1 MRFSNDP
8 AHTDYVTASN
18 RGLFLFWV
26 YIGERSALGVKGFFL
41 VQLLNPWPSQLQCKG
56 GQWVRWKIRKVKRRI
71 EIEKTDVAHCPSGW
85 PIMLF
90 EDEFVADADD
100 PRLSWRFC
108 LSPIFPPFRKIIK
121 IAIRKFKISK
131 SSFLLVFFFF
141 ISLHDDRSRNQKK
154 GLEPSLRV

>member
-1 MRFSNDP
+1 
-8 AHTDYVTASN
+8 
-18 RGLFLFWV
+18 
-26 YIGERSALGVKGFFL
+26 
-41 VQLLNPWPSQLQCKG
+41 
-56 GQWVRWKIRKVKRRI
+56 
-71 EIEKTDVAHCPSGW
+71 
-85 PIMLF
+85 MLF

-154 GLEPSLRV
+154 GLEPSLRI